1 MSGYIGDKFM
11 FQPVGSPTTSLYN
24 DTKAINSIKNQSDSE
39 TGLRMAAKQFEGMLY
54 QQVLKNMRAA
64 TDLINS
70 EENPLSKKSN
80 GVMRDMY
87 DGQLAMQMAQGGPG
101 SISEMLVTQLSGTD
115 SAAVNQFALKNEIA
129 FKQLNNADSDN
140 RE

>member
-1 MSGYIGDKFM
+1 M
-11 FQPVGSPTTSLYN
+11 FEAVSSSTTSLYN
-24 DTKAINSIKNQSDSE
+24 DTKMINSIKHQSDPQAA
-39 TGLRMAAKQFEGMLY
+39 LKMAAKQFEGMLY
-54 QQVLKNMRAA
+54 QQILKNMRAA

-70 EENPLSKKSN
+70 EENPLSKKSG

-101 SISEMLVTQLSGTD
+101 SISEMLVTQLSG
-115 SAAVNQFALKNEIA
+115 SSGAAVNHFAINNEIA